1 MNLGADQR
9 KTSVVNEDTAGNQ
22 AISQLGSMAE
32 MDIGTDREGAAFGKA
47 RLTQICQREDCSTLA
62 NTGTVEML
70 ILYGHLRHTAG
81 SQRDTVVASKHVAR
95 IQFFDSHVKRR
106 LFKTEETYTEALD
119 SRTLEVFTN
128 GRIGYADEF
137 ARTLGQRQT
146 F

>member
-1 MNLGADQR
+1 MNKDA
-9 KTSVVNEDTAGNQ
+9 AGNQ
-22 AISQLGSMAE
+22 AVAQLGSMAE

-47 RLTQICQREDCSTLA
+47 RLTQIRQREDCSTLA
-62 NTGTVEML
+62 NTSTIEML
-70 ILYGHLRHTAG
+70 IQYSHLSNTAG
-81 SQRDTVVASKHVAR
+81 SQRDTVVASEHVTR
-95 IQFFDSHVKRR
+95 IQFFDSHVKRS

-137 ARTLGQRQT
+137 ARTLGQRQS